1 MFYAKRPSSSNDGDK
16 NFNFFCLGSFLIL
29 LIPSIFSKKLRQ
41 TAIEAFNCISKK
53 IALKPCDVS
62 LDDKVRAKLLSKT
75 AISHPRLARFIA
87 YYFEVISYIVFF
99 IIFAAVFFLSK
110 KVYLLLNF

>member
-1 MFYAKRPSSSNDGDK
+1 MFSFKQQSLARDNLK
-16 NFNFFCLGSFLIL
+16 NFNIFCFASFLIL

-41 TAIEAFNCISKK
+41 LTLEAFSCISKK

-75 AISHPRLARFIA
+75 AISHPKLAKFIA
-87 YYFEVISYIVFF
+87 YHFNTLSYIFF
-99 IIFAAVFFLSK
+99 TITFVGLFFLLK
-110 KVYLLLNF
+110 GLFLVLNL